1 MTPADRIRSRTV
13 SNSVKLI
20 QEHLEA
26 MQRDTHGLEYGP
38 WKREVDAMWKGV
50 FAQISKMS
58 PKPQQR
64 ALESIRDVWT
74 SYVQHYAG
82 DH

>member
-1 MTPADRIRSRTV
+1 MTPTDRIRSRTV

-38 WKREVDAMWKGV
+38 WRREVDAMWKGV
-50 FAQISKMS
+50 FAQISKMG
-58 PKPQQR
+58 PEPQQR